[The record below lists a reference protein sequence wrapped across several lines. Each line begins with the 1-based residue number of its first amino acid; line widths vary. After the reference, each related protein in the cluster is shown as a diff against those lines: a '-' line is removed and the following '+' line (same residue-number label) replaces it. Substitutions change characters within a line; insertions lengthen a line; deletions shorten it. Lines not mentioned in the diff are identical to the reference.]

1 MSDTTDNTNADS
13 SAPAEKATEEKA
25 PRRRAPRRATTTEPL
40 ATAEAVSASAHVSG
54 GDTGLN
60 AGEADGAEA
69 PRRGRGRAKKTEVD
83 TPNSSADGSS
93 SNDQATSDVGP
104 AESSEPSSSDRP
116 SRARS
121 RSRSRSGSGNGGNTS
136 SQNGDT
142 DGDGDAMSGDR
153 SHRNRQRDRRRGRV
167 SSEEIEPEIL
177 EDDVLLPIGGILDVL
192 ENYAF
197 VRTAGYLPGATDVYV
212 SLGQVKKYNLR
223 RGDAIIGSIKQPREG
238 ENFGRQ
244 KFNALVRI
252 DSINGQSIEEA
263 ATRVDF
269 AALTPL
275 YPQDRLRMETVPAQ
289 LTTRIIDVV
298 SPVGKGQ
305 RGLVVGGPKSGKSHV
320 LLQMADAVSTNNPE
334 VHLMVVLVDARP
346 EEVTEAERTVK
357 GEVIASTFDRP
368 AEDHT
373 MVAELA
379 VERAKRLVELGQD
392 VVILLDSLT
401 RLGRAFAVSAPTS
414 GRAAG
419 LAAEGGALYP
429 AKKFFGAA
437 RNIENGGSLTII
449 ASALTETGSA
459 ADEAILDEFEDN
471 SNWELRLSR
480 VIADERVFP
489 AVDVSASS
497 TRREELVM
505 GSDEDTV
512 MSRLRRGLALKTQ
525 REALDYVLAKLGESA
540 TNVEFLMQ
548 VQRDSSLDGTASSV
562 N

>member
-13 SAPAEKATEEKA
+13 SAPADMASEEKA
-25 PRRRAPRRATTTEPL
+25 PRRRAPRRATTTEPQ

-60 AGEADGAEA
+60 AGAAEGAEA
-69 PRRGRGRAKKTEVD
+69 PRRGRGRAKKTEVE
-83 TPNSSADGSS
+83 TTNSSTDGTTPADDVARDGGS
-93 SNDQATSDVGP
+93 G
-104 AESSEPSSSDRP
+104 ESSEPAASDRP

-121 RSRSRSGSGNGGNTS
+121 RSRSRNGNGNSGSPA
-136 SQNGDT
+136 SQNGET
-142 DGDGDAMSGDR
+142 DADGEGTAGQSA
-153 SHRNRQRDRRRGRV
+153 HRNRQRDRRRGRV
-167 SSEEIEPEIL
+167 TNEEIEPEIL

-223 RGDAIIGSIKQPREG
+223 KGDAIIGSIKQPREG

-275 YPQDRLRMETVPAQ
+275 NPQDRLRMETVAAQ

-320 LLQMADAVSTNNPE
+320 LLQMADSLSTNNPE
-334 VHLMVVLVDARP
+334 AHLMVVLVDARP

-401 RLGRAFAVSAPTS
+401 RLSRAFAVAALAS
-414 GRAAG
+414 GRAMG
-419 LAAEGGALYP
+419 LAAESGALYP

-449 ASALTETGSA
+449 ATALTETGSA

-489 AVDVSASS
+489 AVDVMASS
-497 TRREELVM
+497 TRREELVV
-505 GSDEDTV
+505 GSDEVAVT
-512 MSRLRRGLALKTQ
+512 SRLRRGLATKSQ
-525 REALDYVLAKLGESA
+525 REALEYVLAKLGESA

-548 VQRDSSLDGTASSV
+548 VQRDSSLDGTSSSV

>member
-83 TPNSSADGSS
+83 TPNSSTDGSS
-93 SNDQATSDVGP
+93 SNDQATSDAGP

-121 RSRSRSGSGNGGNTS
+121 RSRSRSGSSNGGNTS
-136 SQNGDT
+136 SQNGET
-142 DGDGDAMSGDR
+142 DGDGDAMSADR

-505 GSDEDTV
+505 GSDEVTV

-548 VQRDSSLDGTASSV
+548 VQRDSSLDGTANSV